1 MKLNS
6 KMLGLVLSGILVVS
20 LGVSCAKSEVTPD
33 TKQEEIE
40 QQVETPKENKE
51 KKDEK
56 AEVEKKDEKA
66 EVKDEVVEVEK
77 IEEIDLKPGVDIL
90 DKSLSNHFDDYS
102 ISYDNKE
109 KVINLTISYDGL
121 ANDYTYADSSV
132 IDEFEQMLRFNCISF
147 KDSMSKVIGSNDFT
161 FNYILLNDLNKDNIL
176 LIIKNGNITY
186 SAK

>member
-40 QQVETPKENKE
+40 QQVETPKENE
-51 KKDEK
+51 
-56 AEVEKKDEKA
+56 EKKDEKA
-66 EVKDEVVEVEK
+66 EVKDVEVEK
-77 IEEIDLKPGVDIL
+77 TEEIDLKPGVAIL
-90 DKSLSNHFDDYS
+90 DKSMSNHFDDYS

-121 ANDYTYADSSV
+121 ANDYMYADSSV
-132 IDEFEQMLRFNCISF
+132 IDEFEQGLKFNCISF

>member
-1 MKLNS
+1 MDRACTLLEKY
-6 KMLGLVLSGILVVS
+6 
-20 LGVSCAKSEVTPD
+20 AD
-33 TKQEEIE
+33 AEIE
-40 QQVETPKENKE
+40 TGI
-51 KKDEK
+51 
-56 AEVEKKDEKA
+56 
-66 EVKDEVVEVEK
+66 VKYDVT
-77 IEEIDLKPGVDIL
+77 
-90 DKSLSNHFDDYS
+90 
-102 ISYDNKE
+102 DNKE

-132 IDEFEQMLRFNCISF
+132 IDEFEQVLNFNCISF

>member
-1 MKLNS
+1 MKLS
-6 KMLGLVLSGILVVS
+6 KKMLGLVLSGILVVS

-56 AEVEKKDEKA
+56 AEV
-66 EVKDEVVEVEK
+66 KDEVVEVEK
-77 IEEIDLKPGVDIL
+77 TEKTEEIDLKPGVDIL

-121 ANDYTYADSSV
+121 ANDYTYADRSV
-132 IDEFEQMLRFNCISF
+132 IDEFEQTLKFNCFSF

-176 LIIKNGNITY
+176 LIIKDGNITY

>member
-40 QQVETPKENKE
+40 QQVETPKENK
-51 KKDEK
+51 
-56 AEVEKKDEKA
+56 EKKDEKA

-121 ANDYTYADSSV
+121 ANDYMYADSSV
-132 IDEFEQMLRFNCISF
+132 IDEFEQGLKFNCISF

>member
-1 MKLNS
+1 MKLNN

-56 AEVEKKDEKA
+56 AEV
-66 EVKDEVVEVEK
+66 KDEVVEVEK

-90 DKSLSNHFDDYS
+90 DKSLSNQFDDYS

-121 ANDYTYADSSV
+121 ANAYAYADSSI
-132 IDEFEQMLRFNCISF
+132 IDEFEQGLKFNCISF